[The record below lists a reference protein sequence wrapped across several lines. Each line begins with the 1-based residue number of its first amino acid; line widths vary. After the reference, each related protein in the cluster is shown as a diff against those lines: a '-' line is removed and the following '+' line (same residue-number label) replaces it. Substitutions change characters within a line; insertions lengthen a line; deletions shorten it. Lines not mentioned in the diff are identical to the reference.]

1 MMRVIQH
8 PQEMQDWA
16 KAQIRSGA
24 TVGLVPTMG
33 FFHEG
38 HLGLMRMA
46 AGLCDL
52 LVVSLFV
59 NPTQFGP
66 NEDLDRY
73 PRDFERD
80 RQLAQKEG
88 VAVVFAPT
96 PELMYP
102 KGFQTEVQVRQLATH
117 LCGKSRPVHFAGVA
131 TVVSKL
137 FNIVQADVAVFGEKD
152 FQQLVI
158 VRRLVA
164 DLNLPVR
171 IVGHPIVREKDG
183 LAMSSRNANLDPA
196 NRAAA
201 LSLVTSLQLAQTQ
214 ALQGQRSTAVLTALL
229 EKHIHS
235 FTGTAVDYVSFV
247 NCETLEPADVVD
259 EQTVLALAV
268 FVEGKVG
275 KVRLIDNGFVLSRQH
290 G

>member
-1 MMRVIQH
+1 MQVIHH
-8 PQEMQDWA
+8 PQEMQAWSR
-16 KAQIRSGA
+16 AQTRSGA

-38 HLGLMRMA
+38 HLSLMRTA
-46 AGLCDL
+46 ASLCDF

-80 RQLAQKEG
+80 IQLAEKEQ

-102 KGFQTEVQVRQLATH
+102 KGFQTEVQVRQLAAH

-137 FNIVQADVAVFGEKD
+137 LNIVQPDVAVFGEKD
-152 FQQLVI
+152 FQQLAI

-171 IVGHPIVREKDG
+171 IVGHPTVREKDG

-201 LSLVTSLQLAQTQ
+201 LSLFTALQLAQAQ
-214 ALQGQRSTAVLTALL
+214 AGQGQLSTAALTVLL

-235 FTGTAVDYVSFV
+235 FAGTTVDYVSFV
-247 NCETLEPADVVD
+247 NSETLEPIEVVD
-259 EQTVLALAV
+259 EWTVLALAV
-268 FVEGKVG
+268 FVEGKAG
-275 KVRLIDNGFVLSRQH
+275 KVRLIDNGFVLPRQR